1 MPGPRLNPPSGA
13 YAIALALAFAIGL
26 AVGPLV
32 QHAGAQGGVG
42 QQAPASPSSAPLAR
56 EAYVGRLVAQPAKG
70 PIGSQAKLQ
79 GSGFDPNAEL
89 RVVWQTFHGAW
100 KVDVSSPEN
109 YKGRQ
114 YAEELVPLGTV
125 RTDANGAFSLSFTV
139 PDGFGFAH
147 DIRVLQGDVVR
158 NQTSFYV
165 EMQVTF
171 TPTSGPVGTPITV
184 DARGIGVNAL
194 HSSWLLTY
202 DNKFTGWIS
211 SVTTDGH
218 ARFTVPAT
226 GAVGPHV
233 LKILHGSF
241 TFPYMNMQQSP
252 DPTRPTFTQLF
263 QITPGAPVLP
273 KPMDQQALPSVAG
286 TPTTG
291 SGVQLWTDPAEGPVG
306 TSLVVH
312 GSGLSAGAELAATWL
327 TQVGIDTQMIGGSGE
342 ARPDAEWK
350 LGTARV
356 AADGTLAWSV
366 KVPADK
372 GGAHQIVLRDGSTT
386 VGSTSFVV
394 HPTAQ
399 PITPQRGPVGT
410 TITLD
415 INGMIDTDTGKILM
429 LVYDNALVGYSC
441 SVTSQGKITIFLPA
455 AGEPGWHY
463 IDLYPG
469 IYKGD
474 DLPGVYNYRLP
485 QLTYAEDHPGERMP
499 AFHYAFEV
507 TPGS

>member
-1 MPGPRLNPPSGA
+1 MPGSRLTPPNGVFV
-13 YAIALALAFAIGL
+13 IALALAFAIGL
-26 AVGPLV
+26 AVGPLI
-32 QHAGAQGGVG
+32 QRQPAQGAVG
-42 QQAPASPSSAPLAR
+42 LKAAASPSSAPLAR
-56 EAYVGRLVAQPAKG
+56 TAYVGHLVALPAKG
-70 PIGSQAKLQ
+70 AIGSRAQLQ
-79 GSGFDPNAEL
+79 GSGFDPNIDL
-89 RVVWQTFHGAW
+89 SVMWQAFHGAW
-100 KVDVSSPEN
+100 KVDATTPEN
-109 YKGRQ
+109 YKGRE
-114 YAEELVPLGTV
+114 YREELVPLGKV
-125 RTDANGAFSLSFTV
+125 RSDAAGAFSMTFAV

-158 NQTSFYV
+158 NQVSFYV
-165 EMQVTF
+165 EMRVTF
-171 TPTSGPVGTPITV
+171 TPTSGPIGTPITV
-184 DARGIGVNAL
+184 DAEGIGVNAL

-218 ARFTVPAT
+218 ARFTIPAT
-226 GAVGPHV
+226 GNIGTHV

-263 QITPGAPVLP
+263 QVTAGAAVLP
-273 KPMDQQALPSVAG
+273 KPIDQQALPVVAG
-286 TPTTG
+286 SAKTG
-291 SGVQLWTDPAEGPVG
+291 NAVQLWTEPAEGPVG
-306 TSLVVH
+306 TSVVLH
-312 GSGLSAGAELAATWL
+312 GSGLPAGAELAGSWL
-327 TQVGIDTQMIGGSGE
+327 TQVGIDTQMIGGSGDT
-342 ARPDAEWK
+342 RPDAEWK

-356 AADGTLAWSV
+356 GADGSLRWML

-372 GGAHQIVLRDGSTT
+372 GGAHQIVLRDGSST
-386 VGSTSFVV
+386 VGSASFVV

-399 PITPQRGPVGT
+399 AITPQRGPVGT

-415 INGMIDTDTGKILM
+415 VNGMIDTDTGKILM

-455 AGEPGWHY
+455 AGELGWHY

-469 IYKGD
+469 IYKGN
-474 DLPGVYNYRLP
+474 DLPGVDNYRLP
-485 QLTYAEDHPGERMP
+485 QLTYAEDHPGETMP

-507 TPGS
+507 TR